1 MSVFCIIIDT
11 ITLLSIA
18 THYSNCYREVIDVTV
33 VSCND
38 PVFRVA
44 FNTAFMTENQ
54 LLLSAENDVTYAVG
68 LFYKKKCCICI
79 RIAGLV
85 RICLPNEAGAHL
97 RMQYATHACTCCS
110 FRVQL

>member
-38 PVFRVA
+38 PAFRVA

-68 LFYKKKCCICI
+68 
-79 RIAGLV
+79 
-85 RICLPNEAGAHL
+85 
-97 RMQYATHACTCCS
+97 
-110 FRVQL
+110 VQVLTRCR